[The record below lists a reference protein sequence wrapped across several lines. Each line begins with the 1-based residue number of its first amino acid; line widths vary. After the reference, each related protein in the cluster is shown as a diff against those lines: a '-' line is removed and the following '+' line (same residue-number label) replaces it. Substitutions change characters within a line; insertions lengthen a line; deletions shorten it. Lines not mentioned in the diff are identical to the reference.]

1 MTATGA
7 LLEAPLSI
15 RLLQDLF
22 YLLLILALTG
32 SLYYLKVNILILL
45 GVGLSLLAFRIG
57 QRCVEH
63 RANAKAVPIFTCT
76 PDAFL
81 MAPDSEQSA
90 SLMVLQSVIR
100 HWSGFTLDL
109 VTQDS
114 SVPKQKKTITIWR
127 AHWSEHDYRR
137 LSLLINWQ
145 LRVHA

>member
-7 LLEAPLSI
+7 LLGAPLSI
-15 RLLQDLF
+15 RLLHDLF
-22 YLLLILALTG
+22 YLLLLLALTG
-32 SLYYLKVNILILL
+32 SLYYLRVEIFMLL
-45 GVGLSLLAFRIG
+45 AVALSMLAFRIG
-57 QRCVEH
+57 QRWVEH
-63 RANAKAVPIFTCT
+63 RVNAKEVPIFTCT

-90 SLMVLQSVIR
+90 SPMVLQSVIR

-114 SVPKQKKTITIWR
+114 NVPKQKKTITIWR